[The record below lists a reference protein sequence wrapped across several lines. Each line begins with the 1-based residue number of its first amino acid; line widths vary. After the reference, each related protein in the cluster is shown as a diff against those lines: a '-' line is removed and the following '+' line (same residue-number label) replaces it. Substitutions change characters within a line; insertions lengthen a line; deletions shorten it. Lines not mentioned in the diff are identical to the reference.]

1 MRLLPELLLLVH
13 VFIVMAWLGMDL
25 VVFALSLSLINRQ
38 LPVIIRLERAHIAEK
53 IDYWVLV
60 AFVLTLPI
68 GLLLARLKAWPL
80 LDTPWLTLKLAFFG
94 IITLIAVA
102 ILTGAA
108 GTARTLK
115 QIAAGAGDVEAL
127 EIRLRTNVIVM
138 APLALTI
145 HLSILFMVFI
155 TLNQGLW

>member
-1 MRLLPELLLLVH
+1 
-13 VFIVMAWLGMDL
+13 MAWLGMDL
-25 VVFALSLSLINRQ
+25 VVFALSLSLLNRG
-38 LPVIIRLERAHIAEK
+38 LPILTRVERAHIAEK

-68 GLLLARLKAWPL
+68 GLVLARLKAWPL

-108 GTARTLK
+108 GTPKTLK
-115 QIAAGAGDVEAL
+115 PVSGGGGDIEAL
-127 EIRLRTNVIVM
+127 EARLRTGVIVM

-145 HLSILFMVFI
+145 HLSILMMVFI